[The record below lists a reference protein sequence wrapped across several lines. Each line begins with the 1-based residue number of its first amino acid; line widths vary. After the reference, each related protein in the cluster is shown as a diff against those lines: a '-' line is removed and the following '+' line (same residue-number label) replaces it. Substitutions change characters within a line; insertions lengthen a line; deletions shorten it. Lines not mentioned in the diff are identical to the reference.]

1 VQIRLEVVTITAL
14 CARSQHNIA
23 DLVIFALYFRY
34 TQAVN
39 TMKKILFPTDFS
51 PSAGNA
57 LGFVKMLA
65 QKKGAEI
72 LLLHIIQ
79 PQMGSVTQMGYVV
92 DINLALLEEGQ
103 KALEALSKSLAEE
116 GYSVASLCKQGFISD
131 EINRVIEEEK
141 VDYIVMGSHG
151 ASGILEK
158 LVGSTAAYVMEH
170 ASCPSF
176 IIPHNYQLKGIN
188 RIAFA
193 HQLASP
199 DIEHIKEALQLVHF
213 MGVDGLDI
221 VHVFNPEDTK
231 LFEDKS
237 VVHTVEKLFPE
248 DKIRFHFISNP
259 SVVEGL
265 DEFITENDVDI
276 VITASNKKTFWDRLF
291 GSHFSKKIAIHTHIP
306 LLVIK

>member
-1 VQIRLEVVTITAL
+1 
-14 CARSQHNIA
+14 
-23 DLVIFALYFRY
+23 
-34 TQAVN
+34 
-39 TMKKILFPTDFS
+39 MKKILFPTDFS

-57 LGFVKMLA
+57 LIFAKMLA

-92 DINLALLEEGQ
+92 DVNLALLEEGQ
-103 KALEALSKSLAEE
+103 KALEELAKTMQAE
-116 GYSVASLCKQGFISD
+116 GYNVASLCKQGFIAD
-131 EINRVIEEEK
+131 EISRVVESEG

-151 ASGILEK
+151 VSGILEK
-158 LVGSTAAYVMEH
+158 LVGSTAAYVMEQV
-170 ASCPSF
+170 ACPSF
-176 IIPHNYQLKGIN
+176 IVPHSYQLKEIN
-188 RIAFA
+188 RVVFA

-199 DIEHIKEALQLVHF
+199 DIEHLKEAFQLLHF
-213 MGVDGLDI
+213 LGVDGLDI

-237 VVHTVEKLFPE
+237 VVHAVEKVFPDE
-248 DKIRFHFISNP
+248 KIRFHFISNP

-265 DEFITENDVDI
+265 DAFIADNDVDI

-291 GSHFSKKIAIHTHIP
+291 GSSFSKKIAIHTHVP